1 MRESS
6 SNRSNVR
13 IGNSRRWKLALRI
26 LAAAAV
32 GVLALTV
39 SPLAAHAFGQRYD
52 LPIPLNYFLIGAV
65 ATVFL
70 SFVLIGLF
78 VHPPRRAG
86 KFGYPRLDLLRVPGL
101 GAFLSSRIVSVA
113 ARTVSVLMFLLL
125 LIVGFFGTGRAV
137 ENLSPTF
144 IWIIWWVGMGYV
156 VALVGNVWV
165 FINPWKITFEWYRRL
180 RGHADEPED
189 PPFTYP
195 QGLDIWPALLLFFLF
210 AWAENVYTGA
220 FRPFTLSVMVL
231 MYSIVMWVGMAA
243 FGKHVWLRNAEA
255 FTVLFGFFSRF
266 SPTELRVTSRD
277 VCRDCATECRL
288 EPECVDCY
296 DCYEYAPAEDRQ
308 LNLRPFAVGL
318 ALQKRVSVATAA
330 FVVLA
335 LATVS
340 FDGFQDTETWA
351 NLRTDML
358 SFTTSDVVDT
368 VALATAPALFVV
380 VYLAFAWAIRTLSR
394 EEAGVIEVA
403 LAYVFSL
410 VPIALAYNLAHF
422 ITLLLI
428 QGQLVIPLA
437 SDPFGFGWDIFGTA
451 EYRLNL
457 DIIGAKAVW
466 FISLIAIVLGHVTS
480 VYLAHVISLRRA
492 SNSSDALR
500 GQIPMLALMI
510 IYTATSLWIIAQ
522 PIVG

>member
-1 MRESS
+1 MRVNTEKF
-6 SNRSNVR
+6 NEAD
-13 IGNSRRWKLALRI
+13 GHSRCWRLALKI
-26 LAAAAV
+26 LAAV
-32 GVLALTV
+32 VVSVLALTV
-39 SPLAAHAFGQRYD
+39 SPVAAHAFGQRYD
-52 LPIPLNYFLIGAV
+52 LPIPLNYFLVGAV

-78 VHPPRRAG
+78 VQRHPE
-86 KFGYPRLDLLRVPGL
+86 KFSYPRLDLLKVPVV
-101 GAFLSSRIVSVA
+101 GAVLSNSIAGVVIRA
-113 ARTVSVLMFLLL
+113 LSVLIFLLL
-125 LIVGFFGTGRAV
+125 LVVGFFGTDRAV

-180 RGHADEPED
+180 RGHADESED

-195 QGLDIWPALLLFFLF
+195 PGLVVWPALLLFFLF

-220 FRPFTLSVMVL
+220 FRPFTLSVLVL
-231 MYSIVMWVGMAA
+231 LYSIVMWVGMAA
-243 FGKHVWLRNAEA
+243 FGKHVWLRNGEA

-266 SPTELRVTSRD
+266 SPTELRVTNRE
-277 VCRDCATECRL
+277 VCSDCGSECQY
-288 EPECVDCY
+288 EPDCVDCY
-296 DCYEYAPAEDRQ
+296 DCYEYAEPEDRQ

-318 ALQKRVSVATAA
+318 ALQERVSVATAA

-340 FDGFQDTETWA
+340 FDGFQDTETWV
-351 NLRTDML
+351 NIRTSML
-358 SFTTSDVVDT
+358 SFSTSDVVDT
-368 VALATAPALFVV
+368 VALALAPALFAV
-380 VYLAFAWAIRTLSR
+380 VYLAFAWGIKTLSR
-394 EEAGVIEVA
+394 EESGVIEVA
-403 LAYVFSL
+403 SAYVFSL

-428 QGQLVIPLA
+428 QGQLIIPLA
-437 SDPFGFGWDIFGTA
+437 SDPFGFGWNILGTA

-457 DIIGAKAVW
+457 EIISAKVVW
-466 FISLIAIVLGHVTS
+466 FISLIAIVLGHVIS

-510 IYTATSLWIIAQ
+510 VYTATSLWIIAQ

>member
-1 MRESS
+1 M
-6 SNRSNVR
+6 
-13 IGNSRRWKLALRI
+13 ALRLFI
-26 LAAAAV
+26 AAAV
-32 GVLALTV
+32 GVLSLTV
-39 SPLAAHAFGQRYD
+39 SPVAAHAFGQRYD
-52 LPIPLNYFLIGAV
+52 LPIPLNYFLVGAV

-78 VHPPRRAG
+78 VHPPRRAER
-86 KFGYPRLDLLRVPGL
+86 FGYPRLDLLNVPIL
-101 GAFLSSRIVSVA
+101 GAVLSNPIVHMVI
-113 ARTVSVLMFLLL
+113 RTVSVLMFLLL
-125 LIVGFFGTGRAV
+125 LVVGFFGTDRAV
-137 ENLSPTF
+137 DNLSPTF

-180 RGHADEPED
+180 RGFFVKSDEPED

-195 QGLDIWPALLLFFLF
+195 EELGVWPALLLFFLF

-220 FRPFTLSVMVL
+220 FRPFTLSVMVV

-243 FGKHVWLRNAEA
+243 FGKHVWLRNGEA
-255 FTVLFGFFSRF
+255 FTVLFGYFSRF
-266 SPTELRVTSRD
+266 SPTELRVTNRD
-277 VCRDCATECRL
+277 VCRGCTSECQL
-288 EPECVDCY
+288 ESECVDCY
-296 DCYEYAPAEDRQ
+296 DCYEYAAPEDRQ

-318 ALQKRVSVATAA
+318 ALQERVSVATAA

-358 SFTTSDVVDT
+358 SFATSDVVDT
-368 VALATAPALFVV
+368 VALALAPALFAV
-380 VYLAFAWAIRTLSR
+380 VYLGFAWGIRTLSG
-394 EEAGVIEVA
+394 EESGVIEVA
-403 LAYVFSL
+403 SAYVFSL

-437 SDPFGFGWDIFGTA
+437 SDPFGFGWNIFGTA

-466 FISLIAIVLGHVTS
+466 FISLAAIVLGHVIS

-492 SNSSDALR
+492 SSSSDALR

-510 IYTATSLWIIAQ
+510 VYTATSLWIIAQ